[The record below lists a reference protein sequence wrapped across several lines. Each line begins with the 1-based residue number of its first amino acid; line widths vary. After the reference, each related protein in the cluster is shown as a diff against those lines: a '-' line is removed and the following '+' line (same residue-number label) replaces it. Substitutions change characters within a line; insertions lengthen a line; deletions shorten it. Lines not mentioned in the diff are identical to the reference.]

1 MRMTEFTLS
10 WCHLLDDLQ
19 TAIVAVNPEAA
30 QLGEDSGNGNECGNQ
45 RPRRTDAEAVVAGPT
60 GLSGSGLLFLTVPH
74 RHGGRRGGNLES

>member
-30 QLGEDSGNGNECGNQ
+30 QLGEAQATATSAVTNAPGELMPKLWLQDLQ
-45 RPRRTDAEAVVAGPT
+45 DRPGAA
-60 GLSGSGLLFLTVPH
+60 SFS
-74 RHGGRRGGNLES
+74 